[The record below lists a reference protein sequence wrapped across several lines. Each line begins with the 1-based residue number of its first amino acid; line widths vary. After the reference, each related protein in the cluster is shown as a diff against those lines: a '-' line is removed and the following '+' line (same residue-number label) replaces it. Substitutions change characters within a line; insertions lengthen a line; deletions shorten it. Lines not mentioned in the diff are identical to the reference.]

1 MTLVE
6 YVQSLQE
13 AGETDISA
21 KVAAWKINNPDPMDL
36 VMEEIEPV
44 ETEAAEPE
52 LIDPEIEETLTEE
65 VETSEEGKKS
75 AVVEEDTTVTAEQ
88 PPVSEPLD
96 SGSGSLPLEEDDNFD
111 YLYGDL
117 DEKLED
123 KSGFKESVQ
132 LKNQENRAEY
142 ETQLAKFN
150 TVATEGKTHTA
161 NTFDYKWEVNE
172 EGGVDYYQK
181 KEGKEE
187 WKKEDNNYAIF
198 SIAGE
203 LGHLDK
209 EQEKKLKAHKKQLR
223 RQKEQQNLD
232 PLGVKGILGRIKSDK
247 EEFDDW
253 ANSLDLIGDISNKSG
268 FELDPFESE
277 IDKEKKASDRR
288 TRKAEKEVE
297 QTREEYNE
305 TLSPEIRRQLEEQAA
320 LSGNYEADK
329 YDLTQQLA
337 KLEEE
342 GKKKGSKEHNAIKKQ
357 LAAVEKK
364 FSIANQAYQNTSQP
378 YVDRKLKNQLPQI
391 KKDAQQAAIIADVEE
406 PTLWNIAGQILQN
419 SKGPSGLGNVVSK
432 FTGDMFNPV
441 DKDLIRQQDLYAV
454 EKAKYAKKN
463 NVSLKDVTNE
473 MVMPAVENAY
483 IDIFSEKARKDAYE
497 DYADSILSTK
507 PSDKAMTLPLSTIT
521 GWATLGDIF
530 GDTKE
535 EVYSQIADKGFVY
548 DAAKTNLVAEQ
559 INNDVL
565 SVNSQMLSLS
575 QTPYLS
581 EEDAE
586 DAKKKFE
593 ELVGKRTQ
601 LVSIL
606 DSTLDELGDKV
617 KTSENV
623 GLYSNMLAK
632 NYGVGTA
639 LAGWALSST
648 ASLASGTLEGLER
661 YGITKLM
668 NPASMFVPGLSR
680 KFTDKAIS
688 FFDAVQEGVEGEM
701 AEGKDW
707 DNSEGLMEKS
717 RWFAKSIGQQI
728 PIYAVL
734 YGTGGTG
741 LGIIG
746 LSTAGSKFRE
756 MQNDIDF
763 NGADYTKWQMYT
775 AATATGASAVASE
788 YITQGM
794 LGRLG
799 VSFKADKMFAN
810 GFKETM
816 GNLIKGGGRWVVDQS
831 EEVGS
836 EVADNI
842 VGNIVDKYVLRK
854 KGVNIFDNV
863 KETAFSTLW
872 TSGIVM
878 RMPTIGAT
886 ITAPFRS
893 KQSFQIIGE
902 NSRTIKELS
911 KELENGALSDKGRE
925 IITSRINN
933 LVVENMDALKTDLSR
948 LDDMSDAEKAALIDS
963 KTAEYENL
971 RAIEDVNN
979 DRTLDRSTRES
990 LIKDLSKQAQIEV
1003 DKRYQIIA
1011 PYILA
1016 ENKAKNLPAL
1026 EKSIENVQ
1034 KVTQKIL
1041 GEDITVVENM
1051 EDLPDG
1057 IPKFVDAYVDPKT
1070 QKIYINKEWAASV
1083 GAVTAAEHELL
1094 HKIQRS
1100 LFKSNPKKALE
1111 VVEDFKNTLGS
1122 SELALVQKRIDA
1134 NYRYKTTADGKF
1146 IKDNKGNKIEN
1157 DLASYA
1163 EEYFNVF
1170 SDLVGKNEIGF
1181 TDNLGENLLRFL
1193 KKLKESILKPAGFTN
1208 LEFQNGR
1215 DAYNF
1220 IKDYNKD
1227 IKRGEISDR
1236 AAKLIKKGD
1245 VVSNRDKGNAVDG
1258 RESQNSITQKN
1269 PAEVAAGYQ
1278 VTPLAVDLVGDI
1290 ETGKKTNESLIVD
1303 AAPKNNATPEN
1314 RIAAQD
1320 ALLEANWPVISNSIK
1335 FDPTGKV
1342 PQPFIKLAVQEMFRD
1357 IFPGRGVKAKFFDK
1371 FDPTLK
1377 TKATTFIDSQLKD
1390 RMPEILERAK
1400 LIQSEKQDSSIE
1412 KARGV
1417 IDTNTTPQP
1426 TSNSKLAKPPSETV
1440 RYKGEAV
1447 KNLKLTPKEGQSNK
1461 DAIEA
1466 KISEVITEAY
1476 KGKDITRFKQTA
1488 NIPESVAKLY
1498 ADMFGITTASGIKA
1512 LRVKAQNVPK
1522 GDASGITR
1530 ARQFLIENAAADFAR
1545 IPRTKDDFVKAGRA
1559 GGTGVYQTNLGKAL
1573 YNKNGK
1579 LTGSL
1584 KNYIDIVSGK
1594 NVTVNGI
1601 EFNALVEGKKLPIYR
1616 DAQHI
1621 KAALDFHIR
1630 NRAIETLQPA
1640 QGERIKGGAKFSITS
1655 RFQVTGENGKTVMR
1669 NLGRSFAKTNKIK
1682 IEVDGVEL
1690 NVDNLNYKNPAAVK
1704 YLKDK
1709 IENDLWKFMPLE
1721 SLTRGTMVDYSSKGD
1736 RSFYFDKNSYDKIYN
1751 NAKKNRDAWLK
1762 EGNKLSYDT
1771 KEVKIAKALKN
1782 PAKNLKRYLENFSK
1796 EAQEKILKNNKGIKS
1811 ILDGG
1816 VSAIKDNPQNYLA
1829 LFAIYSTQADST
1841 SHIVRNMA
1849 VDAGL
1854 TMAYASETGRGKTVK
1869 EHVEPA
1875 NEMAPLMFEAQLRDE
1890 VDVLMPVIDKVYYQL
1905 GITKLQD
1912 GKLSDTDGEF
1922 GDSYNYIATQV
1933 EFFQEGLREYF
1944 KTGDVSKIPSPLVR
1958 YFNPQVN
1965 KNFSGDGLPG
1975 FNSNEM
1981 IVMGKTV
1988 AEAFTRQ
1995 LNKSEQNPNSLS
2007 VQNDLTY
2014 KVLTGELTQAKAIK
2028 ELNKALPIA
2037 KAKIIPSITNNNLQ
2051 PDNLKFNESSAENS
2065 EMIVN
2070 ELSKL
2075 DGALAE
2081 GRKINKTEKKIR
2093 IFDFDDTLATSK
2105 SNVIVNMAD
2114 GTSKKIN
2121 ATEFALQAAELEAQ
2135 GAQFDF
2141 AEFSKVVDGKK
2152 GPLFDVAKKIADAR
2166 GTEDLFIL
2174 TARPQSAA
2182 GPIKAF
2188 MNALGINIPLK
2199 NITGLSDG
2207 TAAAKGR
2214 WVAGKAA
2221 EGYNDFYFAD
2231 DAIKNVKAV
2240 KDVLSQ
2246 IDVKSKVQ
2254 QAKFS
2259 KTQTFDTIVNDMI
2272 EDSSGIE
2279 SYKQYS
2285 AARAQTIGANK
2296 GKFNFFIPA
2305 SAEDF
2310 TGLLY
2315 KMIGKGKK
2323 GDAQMAFLKD
2333 NLLDTYDRAEMAV
2346 TQAKIAAANDFKA
2359 LKNKLTTLP
2368 DSLSKPT
2375 GIGGFTFSHAVRTA
2389 IWSAQGM
2396 EIPGLSKRD
2405 IQELNDFVEN
2415 NAELKVFANELI
2427 KIQKGKPYPKP
2438 GKSWLGGNITSDI
2451 INDINK
2457 TNRAEYQQ
2465 EWRENVDIIFS
2476 EDNMNKMEAAYGT
2489 RWREAM
2495 EDSLRRMKSGSNRPV
2510 GGNKTTDALLDWLN
2524 NSVGAVMF
2532 LNTRSAVLQT
2542 ISAVNFLNWGD
2553 NNVVKAAA
2561 AFANQKQYWSD
2572 FNTLMNSD
2580 YLVERRNGLKINVSE
2595 SEIQDAVRDSGN
2607 KSKAIIALILSKG
2620 FVFTRFADSFAI
2632 ASGGSTF
2639 YRNRISALVA
2649 KGMDQKAAEAQA
2661 FEDFRQIAE
2670 ESQQS
2675 SNPNRISAQ
2684 QASGAGRVILAWANT
2699 PMQYA
2704 RIQKRA
2710 AQDLLNGRGDWK
2722 TNVSKIA
2729 YYGVVQNLIFNAL
2742 QQALFAIAFDDD
2754 DDEKEPD
2761 SIKAE
2766 QRYIKVANGMVDSQL
2781 KGLGILGSAT
2791 VAIKNTLMTLYEEHG
2806 KKNPKYENAVDDLL
2820 SFSPPLGSKISK
2832 IKGGLRSFSWNRKEM
2847 KEKGFSLDN
2856 PAYLAG
2862 AQIVTGFTNVPLD
2875 RLIKKIN
2882 NVRGMLSTQSEL
2894 WQKVALGLGWSTW
2907 NLGLGYY
2914 GGFDAAKVL
2923 TPEEELTKEVT
2934 DMKKLTKTKEQVDML
2949 LDLGLT
2955 KKEIKALGKE
2965 EARVRKI
2972 IELQKKNKK

>member
-1 MTLVE
+1 MTLLE
-6 YVQSLQE
+6 YVQSLQD
-13 AGETDISA
+13 AGETDITA
-21 KVAAWKINNPDPMDL
+21 KVAAWKLNNQTPIVDADISEPVVEDQ
-36 VMEEIEPV
+36 VDTSVEEINDSNKAKEDA
-44 ETEAAEPE
+44 AAEQ
-52 LIDPEIEETLTEE
+52 
-65 VETSEEGKKS
+65 
-75 AVVEEDTTVTAEQ
+75 DTTATATPE
-88 PPVSEPLD
+88 VSENLE
-96 SGSGSLPLEEDDNFD
+96 SGNGESLFSESKDFIDDYN
-111 YLYGDL
+111 
-117 DEKLED
+117 ERQKLITE
-123 KSGFKESVQ
+123 FKEQKAVINEQ
-132 LKNQENRAEY
+132 Q
-142 ETQLAKFN
+142 AKFN
-150 TVATEGKTHTA
+150 SVVSKGNTHTA
-161 NTFDYKWEVNE
+161 DTYDYKWEVGD
-172 EGGVDYYQK
+172 EGNVDYYQK
-181 KEGKEE
+181 KEGTDS
-187 WKKEDNNYAIF
+187 WKKEDNQGAIF

-203 LGHLDK
+203 LGHLNQEQQQQLEEYK
-209 EQEKKLKAHKKQLR
+209 EQLQQQKKQ
-223 RQKEQQNLD
+223 QKQQND
-232 PLGVKGILGRIKSDK
+232 PFAFAKNEKGEIDASAIFADMPI
-247 EEFDDW
+247 DT
-253 ANSLDLIGDISNKSG
+253 SLNGFSNKSG
-268 FELDPFESE
+268 FELDLTKSKTN
-277 IDKEKKASDRR
+277 KEKEADQLKVAKKRTKTAEQNVEE
-288 TRKAEKEVE
+288 TRKNFEDSL
-297 QTREEYNE
+297 T
-305 TLSPEIRRQLEEQAA
+305 PELRKQLEEQAA

-329 YDLTQQLA
+329 YDLTQQLE
-337 KLEEE
+337 KLEKE
-342 GKKKGSKEHNAIKKQ
+342 GKKKGSKEHNAIKKK

-378 YVDRKLKNQLPQI
+378 YIDRQLKNQLPQI
-391 KKDAQQAAIIADVEE
+391 KKDARQAAIIADVEE
-406 PTLWNIAGQILQN
+406 PTLWNLAGKVLQN
-419 SKGPSGLGNVVSK
+419 SKGPSGLGNIVSK
-432 FTGDMFNPV
+432 FTGDTFNPE
-441 DKDLIRQQDLYAV
+441 DKDLIRQQDLYEV

-463 NVSLKDVTNE
+463 NVPLKDVTNE

-483 IDIFSEKARKDAYE
+483 IDIFSEKAKKDAYE
-497 DYADSILSTK
+497 DYADSTLSTTL
-507 PSDKAMTLPLSTIT
+507 PSGNMTLPLSTVT
-521 GWATLGDIF
+521 GWATWGDIF

-535 EVYSQIADKGFVY
+535 EVYAQIADKGFKY
-548 DAAKTNLVAEQ
+548 DAAKVNLVAEQ

-565 SVNSQMLSLS
+565 SIDSQMLSLS
-575 QTPYLS
+575 ETPYLS
-581 EEDAE
+581 EGDA
-586 DAKKKFE
+586 ATANKKFK
-593 ELVGKRTQ
+593 ELIGKRTQ
-601 LVSIL
+601 LVSIM
-606 DSTLDELGDKV
+606 DSTLDELGGKV

-632 NYGVGTA
+632 NYGAGTA
-639 LAGWALSST
+639 LAGWTISST
-648 ASLASGTLEGLER
+648 ASLISGGLEGLER

-668 NPASMFVPGLSR
+668 NPALMLVPDLSR

-688 FFDAVQEGVEGEM
+688 FFDAIQESVEGEM
-701 AEGKDW
+701 AEAKDW

-728 PIYAVL
+728 PIYATL
-734 YGTGGTG
+734 YGTGGAG

-763 NGADYTKWQMYT
+763 NGANYTKWQMYT
-775 AATATGASAVASE
+775 AATTTGASAVASE

-799 VSFKADKMFAN
+799 VSFRADKLFAN

-816 GNLIKGGGRWVVDQS
+816 GNIVKGGARWAVDQS

-842 VGNIVDKYVLRK
+842 VGNIVDKYVLK
-854 KGVNIFDNV
+854 KEGVNIFDNV

-878 RMPTIGAT
+878 RLPTIGAS

-893 KQSFQIIGE
+893 KQSFQVIGE

-911 KELENGALSDKGRE
+911 KELEKSTLSNEGRK
-925 IITSRINN
+925 IITSRIDN
-933 LVVENMDALKTDLSR
+933 LVVENMGALKTDLSR
-948 LDDMSDAEKAALIDS
+948 LDDMTDAEKKALIDS
-963 KTAEYENL
+963 KAAEYENL
-971 RAIEDVNN
+971 RAIENVNN
-979 DRTLDRSTRES
+979 DRTLDRSTKES
-990 LIKDLSKQAQIEV
+990 LIADLSKQAQIEV
-1003 DKRYQIIA
+1003 NKRYEIIA

-1034 KVTQKIL
+1034 KVTQEIL
-1041 GEDITVVENM
+1041 GEDIAVVENM
-1051 EDLPDG
+1051 EDLPEG
-1057 IPKFVDAYVDPKT
+1057 IPKFVDAYVDPDT
-1070 QKIYINKEWAASV
+1070 QKIYINKEWAATV
-1083 GAVTAAEHELL
+1083 GAVTAVEHELL

-1111 VVEDFKNTLGS
+1111 IVEDFKNTLGGN
-1122 SELALVQKRIDA
+1122 ELDLVQERIDA
-1134 NYRYKTTADGKF
+1134 NYRYKLTDDGKF
-1146 IKDNKGNKIEN
+1146 EFDEQGNKIEN
-1157 DLASYA
+1157 KVEDYA

-1170 SDLVGKNEIGF
+1170 SDLVGNNKIGF
-1181 TDNLGENLLRFL
+1181 TDNLGENLLRL
-1193 KKLKESILKPAGFTN
+1193 LNKVKNKIWPPEAGFTN
-1208 LEFQNGR
+1208 LEFKSGR

-1227 IKRGEISDR
+1227 IRQGKLSDR
-1236 AAKLIKKGD
+1236 ATGLLKEGG

-1258 RESQNSITQKN
+1258 RETQKSITKKEITEESAKKAVVNLELSNKLQEAKDEGNTQLEADIKN
-1269 PAEVAAGYQ
+1269 
-1278 VTPLAVDLVGDI
+1278 DLFLENQGI
-1290 ETGKKTNESLIVD
+1290 IVD
-1303 AAPKNNATPEN
+1303 FINTKFK
-1314 RIAAQD
+1314 QG
-1320 ALLEANWPVISNSIK
+1320 LGISRSEFK
-1335 FDPTGKV
+1335 SG
-1342 PQPFIKLAVQEMFRD
+1342 VQEEVLMYLNKTYKPSDGEYGAYIRQGLFGGGGFRG
-1357 IFPGRGVKAKFFDK
+1357 GRLGNI
-1371 FDPTLK
+1371 LK
-1377 TKATTFIDSQLKD
+1377 RLGQDGELFSKDIDSAEAQ
-1390 RMPEILERAK
+1390 RAAEAS
-1400 LIQSEKQDSSIE
+1400 L
-1412 KARGV
+1412 A
-1417 IDTNTTPQP
+1417 
-1426 TSNSKLAKPPSETV
+1426 TSNSETIKSDKLAKPPSKTV
-1440 RYKGEAV
+1440 KYKDEAV
-1447 KNLKLTPKEGQSNK
+1447 KNLKLTPEKGQSAK

-1466 KISEVITEAY
+1466 KISQTTIKAFE
-1476 KGKDITRFKQTA
+1476 GKEINKFKDTA
-1488 NIPESVAKLY
+1488 NIPKPLAKLY
-1498 ADMFGITTASGIKA
+1498 ADMFGIKSEGSIDALSIKSRGFNKADNSG
-1512 LRVKAQNVPK
+1512 V
-1522 GDASGITR
+1522 TR
-1530 ARQFLIENAAADFAR
+1530 ARQFLIDNATSDFSR
-1545 IPRTKDDFVKAGRA
+1545 IPEIKDKFVTAGRT
-1559 GGTGVYQTNLGKAL
+1559 GGTGVFQTKLGKAL
-1573 YNKNGK
+1573 YTGEK
-1579 LTGSL
+1579 LTGTL
-1584 KNYIDIVSGK
+1584 KNYRDIISGK

-1601 EFNALVEGKKLPIYR
+1601 EFNAPDKNGKPKPLYR
-1616 DAQHI
+1616 DSQHV

-1630 NRAIETLQPA
+1630 NRAIETLQPI
-1640 QGERIKGGAKFSITS
+1640 QGERLRGGAKFSITS
-1655 RFQVTGENGKTVMR
+1655 KGMQDVDLNLTKAEKKGFVKNVNESLKKGIPLDQAITLVANAIGENRGFAYEKVIINKLSKLKIKGFKVSDQAGGNKVGIPDFAAKIFDANFDVEVKMEKAQYSDIGLVSR
-1669 NLGRSFAKTNKIK
+1669 NQNIDFNSRVKKKNYSFAGRIQKELISPAKIAMKAYRKRAGELGADLNLYDKTGKLPSTIYKKLKAEGLQKAVSQKAKFNQDIISEIYQNKVPPTSYIQLK
-1682 IEVDGVEL
+1682 NSGLFFMGTNPLGLPLSEFKADVNVTLRIFYGGKSMVDGVEMTT
-1690 NVDNLNYKNPAAVK
+1690 VNLRT
-1704 YLKDK
+1704 L
-1709 IENDLWKFMPLE
+1709 
-1721 SLTRGTMVDYSSKGD
+1721 
-1736 RSFYFDKNSYDKIYN
+1736 
-1751 NAKKNRDAWLK
+1751 
-1762 EGNKLSYDT
+1762 
-1771 KEVKIAKALKN
+1771 
-1782 PAKNLKRYLENFSK
+1782 
-1796 EAQEKILKNNKGIKS
+1796 
-1811 ILDGG
+1811 
-1816 VSAIKDNPQNYLA
+1816 
-1829 LFAIYSTQADST
+1829 
-1841 SHIVRNMA
+1841 
-1849 VDAGL
+1849 
-1854 TMAYASETGRGKTVK
+1854 
-1869 EHVEPA
+1869 
-1875 NEMAPLMFEAQLRDE
+1875 
-1890 VDVLMPVIDKVYYQL
+1890 
-1905 GITKLQD
+1905 
-1912 GKLSDTDGEF
+1912 
-1922 GDSYNYIATQV
+1922 
-1933 EFFQEGLREYF
+1933 
-1944 KTGDVSKIPSPLVR
+1944 
-1958 YFNPQVN
+1958 
-1965 KNFSGDGLPG
+1965 
-1975 FNSNEM
+1975 
-1981 IVMGKTV
+1981 
-1988 AEAFTRQ
+1988 
-1995 LNKSEQNPNSLS
+1995 
-2007 VQNDLTY
+2007 
-2014 KVLTGELTQAKAIK
+2014 
-2028 ELNKALPIA
+2028 
-2037 KAKIIPSITNNNLQ
+2037 
-2051 PDNLKFNESSAENS
+2051 PDNLTNVSKSDYSLDSASSMTALMNTPAAKMLDLNS
-2065 EMIVN
+2065 IANKRLNNPALPASLQYSITQGGNTIIQAMI
-2070 ELSKL
+2070 EADK
-2075 DGALAE
+2075 ALANA
-2081 GRKINKTEKKIR
+2081 RKLGAPVKKIR
-2093 IFDFDDTLATSK
+2093 VFDFDDTLAKTNSQVVVTS
-2105 SNVIVNMAD
+2105 ID
-2114 GTSKKIN
+2114 GKTKKIN
-2121 ATEFALQAAELEAQ
+2121 ATEFALQSEQLEAE
-2135 GAQFDF
+2135 GATFDYS
-2141 AEFSKVVDGKK
+2141 EFSKVIDGKK
-2152 GPLFDVAKKIADAR
+2152 GPLFELAKKISESPGSRDM
-2166 GTEDLFIL
+2166 FVL
-2174 TARPQSAA
+2174 TARPQNAA
-2182 GPIKAF
+2182 NGIKTF
-2188 MNALGINIPLK
+2188 LDGIGLNIPLS
-2199 NITGLSDG
+2199 NITGLQDG
-2207 TAAAKGR
+2207 SPQAKAR
-2214 WVAGKAA
+2214 WMVDKAA

-2231 DAIKNVKAV
+2231 DALKNVKAV

-2259 KTQTFDTIVNDMI
+2259 KTKTFDTIVNNMI

-2279 SYKQYS
+2279 SYKEYS

-2315 KMIGKGKK
+2315 KMLGKGKK
-2323 GDAQMAFLKD
+2323 GDAQMAFLKT
-2333 NLLDTYDRAEMAV
+2333 NLLDTYDRAESAV

-2368 DSLSKPT
+2368 KSLSKPT

-2389 IWSAQGM
+2389 IWSTQGM

-2465 EWRENVDIIFS
+2465 EWRENIDIIFS
-2476 EDNMNKMEAAYGT
+2476 EANMNKMEAAYGT
-2489 RWREAM
+2489 RWREGI
-2495 EDSLRRMKSGSNRPV
+2495 EDSIRRMKSGSNRPV

-2553 NNVVKAAA
+2553 NNVIKAAA

-2639 YRNRISALVA
+2639 YRNRVDALVG
-2649 KGMDQKAAEAQA
+2649 KGMEQKAAEAQA

-2675 SNPNRISAQ
+2675 SNPNKISAQ

-2754 DDEKEPD
+2754 DEEKDSD

-2766 QRYIKVANGMVDSQL
+2766 ERYIKVANGMVDSQL

-2791 VAIKNTLMTLYEEHG
+2791 VAVKNTLMTLYEEHG

-2832 IKGGLRSFSWNRKEM
+2832 IKGGLRNFSWNRKEM

-2875 RLIKKIN
+2875 RLMKKIN

>member
-36 VMEEIEPV
+36 VIEETEPV

-52 LIDPEIEETLTEE
+52 LIDPEIEEASTEE
-65 VETSEEGKKS
+65 VETSEEGKES

-88 PPVSEPLD
+88 LNVSEPLD

-172 EGGVDYYQK
+172 EGGIDYYQK
-181 KEGKEE
+181 KEGKDE
-187 WKKEDNNYAIF
+187 WKKEDNDYAVF

-209 EQEKKLKAHKKQLR
+209 EQEKKLKAYKKQLQQ
-223 RQKEQQNLD
+223 QKEQKNLD
-232 PLGVKGILGRIKSDK
+232 PLGAKGILDRLDNQREGT
-247 EEFDDW
+247 DDFF
-253 ANSLDLIGDISNKSG
+253 NSLDKVGTISNKSG
-268 FELDPFESE
+268 FELNLTEPKT
-277 IDKEKKASDRR
+277 DKEKLSESMEASNKS
-288 TRKAEKEVE
+288 TTTAKKEEEIARKKYYESL
-297 QTREEYNE
+297 T
-305 TLSPEIRRQLEEQAA
+305 PELQKQLEEQAA

-337 KLEEE
+337 KL
-342 GKKKGSKEHNAIKKQ
+342 KKDSPEYETVKKE

-378 YVDRKLKNQLPQI
+378 YIDRQLKNQLPQI

-406 PTLWNIAGQILQN
+406 PTLWNLAGKVLQN
-419 SKGPSGLGNVVSK
+419 VKGPSGLGNVVSK
-432 FTGDMFNPV
+432 FTGDIFNPE

-535 EVYSQIADKGFVY
+535 EVYSQIAAKGFAY
-548 DAAKTNLVAEQ
+548 DAAKTNLIYEQ
-559 INNDVL
+559 GKNDVL
-565 SVNSQMLSLS
+565 SIDSQLLSLS
-575 QTPYLS
+575 ETPYES
-581 EEDAE
+581 AEDAA

-617 KTSENV
+617 ETSENV
-623 GLYSNMLAK
+623 GLYANMLAK
-632 NYGVGTA
+632 NYGAGTA
-639 LAGWALSST
+639 LAGWTISST
-648 ASLASGTLEGLER
+648 ASLASGALEGLER

-668 NPASMFVPGLSR
+668 NPILMLAPGLSR
-680 KFTDKAIS
+680 KITDKSIS
-688 FFDAVQEGVEGEM
+688 FLDAVQESVEGEM

-717 RWFAKSIGQQI
+717 RWFAKAAGQQI

-734 YGTGGTG
+734 YGTGGAG

-775 AATATGASAVASE
+775 AATTTGASAVASE

-799 VSFKADKMFAN
+799 VSFRADKLFAR

-816 GNLIKGGGRWVVDQS
+816 GNLVKGGARWAVDQS

-842 VGNIVDKYVLRK
+842 VGNIVDKYVLGK

-878 RMPTIGAT
+878 RMPTIGAS

-911 KELENGALSDKGRE
+911 KELEKGTLSDEGRK
-925 IITSRINN
+925 IITSRIDN
-933 LVVENMDALKTDLSR
+933 LVVKNMDALKTDLSR
-948 LDDMSDAEKAALIDS
+948 LDDMSDTEKAALIDS
-963 KTAEYENL
+963 KAAEYENL
-971 RAIEDVNN
+971 RAIENVNN
-979 DRTLDRSTRES
+979 DRTLDRSTKES
-990 LIKDLSKQAQIEV
+990 LIADLSKQARIEV
-1003 DKRYQIIA
+1003 NKRYEIIA

-1070 QKIYINKEWAASV
+1070 QKIYINKEWAATV

-1100 LFKSNPKKALE
+1100 LFKSNPKKALK

-1122 SELALVQKRIDA
+1122 SELALVQERIDA
-1134 NYRYKTTADGKF
+1134 NYRYKLTDDGKF
-1146 IKDNKGNKIEN
+1146 ELDDQGNKIEN
-1157 DLASYA
+1157 EIEDYA

-1170 SDLVGKNEIGF
+1170 SDLVGNNKIGF
-1181 TDNLGENLLRFL
+1181 TDNLGENLLRL
-1193 KKLKESILKPAGFTN
+1193 LNKVKNTIWPPEAGFTN

-1227 IKRGEISDR
+1227 IKRGEVSDR
-1236 AAKLIKKGD
+1236 AAELIKKGD

-1258 RESQNSITQKN
+1258 RESQNSITQRGQ
-1269 PAEVAAGYQ
+1269 EFI
-1278 VTPLAVDLVGDI
+1278 DLSRDG
-1290 ETGKKTNESLIVD
+1290 TLTNENLVD
-1303 AAPKNNATPEN
+1303 TINSDSSNQTDKFAA
-1314 RIAAQD
+1314 I
-1320 ALLEANWPVISNSIK
+1320 EAVVETNWPVISKGLK
-1335 FDPTGKV
+1335 FNPTGTIPMADVKT
-1342 PQPFIKLAVQEMFRD
+1342 AVTEQMQG
-1357 IFPGRGVKAKFFDK
+1357 IFPGRSKPLMADFNAGKSQVNTYLGSLMGVRQAEILQRASEIAAVSNDS
-1371 FDPTLK
+1371 LS
-1377 TKATTFIDSQLKD
+1377 IDSNQ
-1390 RMPEILERAK
+1390 AK
-1400 LIQSEKQDSSIE
+1400 QVVDTSTPAVKSDARSS
-1412 KARGV
+1412 
-1417 IDTNTTPQP
+1417 D
-1426 TSNSKLAKPPSETV
+1426 KLAKPPSKTV
-1440 RYKGEAV
+1440 KYKDEAV
-1447 KNLKLTPKEGQSNK
+1447 KNLKLTPEKGQSAK

-1466 KISEVITEAY
+1466 KISQTTIEAF
-1476 KGKDITRFKQTA
+1476 KGKEINKFKDTA
-1488 NIPESVAKLY
+1488 NIPKPLAKLY
-1498 ADMFGITTASGIKA
+1498 ADMFGIKSEGSIDALSIKS
-1512 LRVKAQNVPK
+1512 RGFNKADNAGV
-1522 GDASGITR
+1522 TR
-1530 ARQFLIENAAADFAR
+1530 ARQFLIDNATSDFSR
-1545 IPRTKDDFVKAGRA
+1545 IPAIKDKFVTAGRT
-1559 GGTGVYQTNLGKAL
+1559 GGTGVFQTKLGKAL
-1573 YNKNGK
+1573 YTGEK
-1579 LTGSL
+1579 LTGTL
-1584 KNYIDIVSGK
+1584 KNYRDIISGK

-1601 EFNALVEGKKLPIYR
+1601 EFNAPDKNGKSKPLYR
-1616 DAQHI
+1616 DSQHV

-1630 NRAIETLQPA
+1630 NRAIETLQPI
-1640 QGERIKGGAKFSITS
+1640 QGERLRGGAKFSITS
-1655 RFQVTGENGKTVMR
+1655 KGMQDVDLNLTDAEKRGFVKDVNKSIEKGIPLDQAIALVADAIGKNRGFAYEKVIIDKLSKLKIKGFKVSDQAGGNKVGIPDFAAKIFDANFDVEVKMEKAQYSDIGLVSRNQDIDFNSKVKKKNYSFAERIQKELINPAKIAMKAYRKRAGELGADLNLYDKTGKLPSTIYAKLKAEGLQKAVTQKAKFNQDIISEIYQNKVPPTSYIQLKNSGLFFMGTNPLGLPLSEFKADVNVSLRIFYGGKTM
-1669 NLGRSFAKTNKIK
+1669 
-1682 IEVDGVEL
+1682 VDGVEMTT
-1690 NVDNLNYKNPAAVK
+1690 VNLRT
-1704 YLKDK
+1704 L
-1709 IENDLWKFMPLE
+1709 
-1721 SLTRGTMVDYSSKGD
+1721 
-1736 RSFYFDKNSYDKIYN
+1736 
-1751 NAKKNRDAWLK
+1751 
-1762 EGNKLSYDT
+1762 
-1771 KEVKIAKALKN
+1771 
-1782 PAKNLKRYLENFSK
+1782 
-1796 EAQEKILKNNKGIKS
+1796 
-1811 ILDGG
+1811 
-1816 VSAIKDNPQNYLA
+1816 
-1829 LFAIYSTQADST
+1829 
-1841 SHIVRNMA
+1841 
-1849 VDAGL
+1849 
-1854 TMAYASETGRGKTVK
+1854 
-1869 EHVEPA
+1869 
-1875 NEMAPLMFEAQLRDE
+1875 
-1890 VDVLMPVIDKVYYQL
+1890 
-1905 GITKLQD
+1905 
-1912 GKLSDTDGEF
+1912 
-1922 GDSYNYIATQV
+1922 
-1933 EFFQEGLREYF
+1933 
-1944 KTGDVSKIPSPLVR
+1944 
-1958 YFNPQVN
+1958 
-1965 KNFSGDGLPG
+1965 
-1975 FNSNEM
+1975 
-1981 IVMGKTV
+1981 
-1988 AEAFTRQ
+1988 
-1995 LNKSEQNPNSLS
+1995 
-2007 VQNDLTY
+2007 
-2014 KVLTGELTQAKAIK
+2014 
-2028 ELNKALPIA
+2028 
-2037 KAKIIPSITNNNLQ
+2037 
-2051 PDNLKFNESSAENS
+2051 PDNLTNVSKSNYSLDSASSMTALMNTPAAKMLDLNS
-2065 EMIVN
+2065 IAN
-2070 ELSKL
+2070 KKL
-2075 DGALAE
+2075 NNPALPASLQYSITQGGDTIIQAMLEADKALANA
-2081 GRKINKTEKKIR
+2081 RKLGAPVKKIR
-2093 IFDFDDTLATSK
+2093 VFDFDDTLARTNSQ
-2105 SNVIVNMAD
+2105 VIVTSID
-2114 GTSKKIN
+2114 GKTKKIN
-2121 ATEFALQAAELEAQ
+2121 ATEFALQSEQLEAE
-2135 GAQFDF
+2135 GATFDYS
-2141 AEFSKVVDGKK
+2141 EFSKVIDGKK
-2152 GPLFDVAKKIADAR
+2152 GPLFELAKKISESPGSRDM
-2166 GTEDLFIL
+2166 FIL
-2174 TARPQSAA
+2174 TARPQNAA
-2182 GPIKAF
+2182 NGIKTF
-2188 MNALGINIPLK
+2188 LDGIGLNIPLS
-2199 NITGLSDG
+2199 NITGLQDG
-2207 TAAAKGR
+2207 SPQAKAR
-2214 WVAGKAA
+2214 WMVDKAA

-2231 DAIKNVKAV
+2231 DALKNVKAV

-2254 QAKFS
+2254 LAKFS
-2259 KTQTFDTIVNDMI
+2259 KTETFDTIVNDMI

-2323 GDAQMAFLKD
+2323 GDAQMAFLKT
-2333 NLLDTYDRAEMAV
+2333 NLLDTYDRAESAV

-2368 DSLSKPT
+2368 NSLSKPT

-2476 EDNMNKMEAAYGT
+2476 EANMNKMEAAYGT

-2607 KSKAIIALILSKG
+2607 KSKAIIALLLSKG

-2632 ASGGSTF
+2632 AAGGSTF

>member
-36 VMEEIEPV
+36 VMEEIDPV

-52 LIDPEIEETLTEE
+52 LIDPEIEEASTEE
-65 VETSEEGKKS
+65 VETSEEGKES

-88 PPVSEPLD
+88 LNVSEPLD

-142 ETQLAKFN
+142 EAQLAKFN

-172 EGGVDYYQK
+172 EGGIDYYQK

-187 WKKEDNNYAIF
+187 WKKEDNDYAVF

-209 EQEKKLKAHKKQLR
+209 EQEKKLKAYKKQLR
-223 RQKEQQNLD
+223 RQKEQLRRQKERQNLD
-232 PLGVKGILGRIKSDK
+232 PLGVKGILNRLDNQREST
-247 EEFDDW
+247 DDFF
-253 ANSLDLIGDISNKSG
+253 NSLDKVGTISNKSG
-268 FELDPFESE
+268 FELNLTEPKTKKEILDESLE
-277 IDKEKKASDRR
+277 NSNKNLSEREKKFNE
-288 TRKAEKEVE
+288 AEAAYNDALTPEVKE
-297 QTREEYNE
+297 R
-305 TLSPEIRRQLEEQAA
+305 IAKQAA
-320 LSGNYEADK
+320 LSGNYE
-329 YDLTQQLA
+329 
-337 KLEEE
+337 
-342 GKKKGSKEHNAIKKQ
+342 
-357 LAAVEKK
+357 VEKAK
-364 FSIANQAYQNTSQP
+364 ILKKLKNTSTISPEYTNLEKELSELENRFSTENQAYINTSAGIIEKRLKEQM
-378 YVDRKLKNQLPQI
+378 VDIEQKASEAAMI
-391 KKDAQQAAIIADVEE
+391 KEAEE
-406 PTLWNIAGQILQN
+406 PSRFNLLGKKLQN
-419 SKGPSGLGNVVSK
+419 IGYSTNLIQDKGVGYAATLI
-432 FTGDMFNPV
+432 GDMLNPM
-441 DKDLIRQQDLYAV
+441 DKDLVRQQDLYAT
-454 EKAKYAKKN
+454 EKAKYAKENKINVKN
-463 NVSLKDVTNE
+463 VTNE
-473 MVMPAVENAY
+473 MVRPAVEAAY
-483 IDIFSEKARKDAYE
+483 VDIFSLQARKDAYE
-497 DYADSILSTK
+497 EYSDSLLNDPDVPVFSLLSKVTGFKNIL
-507 PSDKAMTLPLSTIT
+507 DV
-521 GWATLGDIF
+521 F

-535 EVYSQIADKGFVY
+535 EVYADLAAKGFAY
-548 DAAKTNLVAEQ
+548 DTAKAYLVIEQGQNEVLKIDSKRLALQETTYLTEESSAEAREKYKELSTQ
-559 INNDVL
+559 RQQNVDIVNDALTTLGKKVTT
-565 SVNSQMLSLS
+565 SKN
-575 QTPYLS
+575 
-581 EEDAE
+581 AE
-586 DAKKKFE
+586 
-593 ELVGKRTQ
+593 
-601 LVSIL
+601 
-606 DSTLDELGDKV
+606 
-617 KTSENV
+617 
-623 GLYSNMLAK
+623 LYSNMLAK
-632 NYGVGTA
+632 NYSPIAGTLGSVVSVGASLISGAIEGAEKYGLTKI
-639 LAGWALSST
+639 LNPLSSLPMNST
-648 ASLASGTLEGLER
+648 MREALFGKGGL
-661 YGITKLM
+661 
-668 NPASMFVPGLSR
+668 FDSR
-680 KFTDKAIS
+680 KITDVQQS
-688 FFDAVQEGVEGEM
+688 LLDAVSTAIDEEM
-701 AEGKDW
+701 PDAKDW
-707 DNSEGLMEKS
+707 DNSDSLMEKG
-717 RWFAKSIGQQI
+717 RWFGRTIGQQI
-728 PIYAVL
+728 PIYATL
-734 YGTGGTG
+734 YGTGGAG
-741 LGIIG
+741 LGLIG
-746 LSTAGSKFRE
+746 LSTAGSKFKE
-756 MQNDIDF
+756 MQNEIDF
-763 NGADYTKWQMYT
+763 NGAEYTPFQMYT
-775 AATATGASAVASE
+775 AATTTGASAIASE

-799 VSFKADKMFAN
+799 VNFRADKLFAN

-816 GNLIKGGGRWVVDQS
+816 GNIVKGGARWVVDQS

-842 VGNIVDKYVLRK
+842 VGNIVDKYVLK
-854 KGVNIFDNV
+854 KEGVNIFDNV
-863 KETAFSTLW
+863 KETALSTLW
-872 TSGIVM
+872 TSGIAM
-878 RMPTIGAT
+878 RLPTIGAA

-893 KQSFQIIGE
+893 KESFQIIGE
-902 NSRTIKELS
+902 NTRTIKKLS
-911 KELENGALSDKGRE
+911 AELESSVLDDSGRKSIE
-925 IITSRINN
+925 NQIQG
-933 LVVENMDALKTDLSR
+933 LVVENMEALKTDLSR
-948 LDDMSDAEKAALIDS
+948 LDDMTGAEKKALMDS
-963 KTAEYENL
+963 KASEYENL
-971 RAIEDVNN
+971 REIEKINN
-979 DRTLDRSTRES
+979 NRTLDRSTRES
-990 LIKDLSKQAQIEV
+990 LIKDLSKQAKIEV
-1003 DKRYQIIA
+1003 NKRYQILA

-1034 KVTQKIL
+1034 KVTQEIL
-1041 GEDITVVENM
+1041 GEDITVIENM
-1051 EDLPDG
+1051 DDLPEG

-1083 GAVTAAEHELL
+1083 GAVTSAEHELL

-1122 SELALVQKRIDA
+1122 SELALVQKRIDD
-1134 NYRYKTTADGKF
+1134 NYRYKTNADGKF
-1146 IKDNKGNKIEN
+1146 ELDNKGNKIEN

-1163 EEYFNVF
+1163 EEYFNIF

-1181 TDNLGENLLRFL
+1181 TDNLGENLLRLFN
-1193 KKLKESILKPAGFTN
+1193 KVKDKIWPPEAGFTN
-1208 LEFQNGR
+1208 LEFKSGR

-1227 IKRGEISDR
+1227 IKQGKLSDR
-1236 AAKLIKKGD
+1236 ATGLLKEGS

-1258 RESQNSITQKN
+1258 RESQNSITQTN
-1269 PAEVAAGYQ
+1269 PAEAAAGYQ
-1278 VTPLAVDLVGDI
+1278 VTPLAAFFVEDI
-1290 ETGKKTNESLIVD
+1290 KTGEKTNESLIID

-1440 RYKGEAV
+1440 RYKDEAV
-1447 KNLKLTPKEGQSNK
+1447 KNLKLTPKKGQSNK

-1498 ADMFGITTASGIKA
+1498 ADMFGITTASGIKS

-1655 RFQVTGENGKTVMR
+1655 KGMQDVDLNLTDAEKRGFVKNVNKSIEKGIPLDQAITLVANAIGKNRGFAYENVIIDKLSRLKIKGFKVSDQAGGNKVGIPDFAAKIFDANFDVEVKMELAQYSDIGLVSR
-1669 NLGRSFAKTNKIK
+1669 NQDIDFNSKVKKKNYSFAKRIQKELINPAKTAMKAYRKRAGELGADLNLYDKTGKLPSTIYAKLKAEGLQKAVTQKAKFNQDIISEIYQNKVPPTSYIQLKNSGLFFMGTNPLGLPLSEFKADVNVSLRIFYGGK
-1682 IEVDGVEL
+1682 TMVDGVEMTT
-1690 NVDNLNYKNPAAVK
+1690 VNLRT
-1704 YLKDK
+1704 L
-1709 IENDLWKFMPLE
+1709 
-1721 SLTRGTMVDYSSKGD
+1721 
-1736 RSFYFDKNSYDKIYN
+1736 
-1751 NAKKNRDAWLK
+1751 
-1762 EGNKLSYDT
+1762 
-1771 KEVKIAKALKN
+1771 
-1782 PAKNLKRYLENFSK
+1782 
-1796 EAQEKILKNNKGIKS
+1796 
-1811 ILDGG
+1811 
-1816 VSAIKDNPQNYLA
+1816 
-1829 LFAIYSTQADST
+1829 
-1841 SHIVRNMA
+1841 
-1849 VDAGL
+1849 
-1854 TMAYASETGRGKTVK
+1854 
-1869 EHVEPA
+1869 
-1875 NEMAPLMFEAQLRDE
+1875 
-1890 VDVLMPVIDKVYYQL
+1890 
-1905 GITKLQD
+1905 
-1912 GKLSDTDGEF
+1912 
-1922 GDSYNYIATQV
+1922 
-1933 EFFQEGLREYF
+1933 
-1944 KTGDVSKIPSPLVR
+1944 
-1958 YFNPQVN
+1958 
-1965 KNFSGDGLPG
+1965 
-1975 FNSNEM
+1975 
-1981 IVMGKTV
+1981 
-1988 AEAFTRQ
+1988 
-1995 LNKSEQNPNSLS
+1995 
-2007 VQNDLTY
+2007 
-2014 KVLTGELTQAKAIK
+2014 
-2028 ELNKALPIA
+2028 
-2037 KAKIIPSITNNNLQ
+2037 
-2051 PDNLKFNESSAENS
+2051 PDNLTNVSKSNYSLDSASSMTALMNTPAAKMLDLNS
-2065 EMIVN
+2065 IAN
-2070 ELSKL
+2070 KKL
-2075 DGALAE
+2075 NNPALPASLQYSITQGGDTIIQAMLEADKALANA
-2081 GRKINKTEKKIR
+2081 RKLGAPVKKIR
-2093 IFDFDDTLATSK
+2093 VFDFDDTLARTNSQ
-2105 SNVIVNMAD
+2105 VIVTSID
-2114 GTSKKIN
+2114 GKTKKIN
-2121 ATEFALQAAELEAQ
+2121 ATEFALQSEQLEAE
-2135 GAQFDF
+2135 GATFDYS
-2141 AEFSKVVDGKK
+2141 EFSKVIDGKK
-2152 GPLFDVAKKIADAR
+2152 GPLFELAKKISESPGSRDM
-2166 GTEDLFIL
+2166 FIL
-2174 TARPQSAA
+2174 TARPQNAA
-2182 GPIKAF
+2182 NGIKTF
-2188 MNALGINIPLK
+2188 LDGIGLNIPLS
-2199 NITGLSDG
+2199 NITGLQDG
-2207 TAAAKGR
+2207 SPQAKAR
-2214 WVAGKAA
+2214 WMVDKAA

-2259 KTQTFDTIVNDMI
+2259 KTKTFDTIVNDMI

-2315 KMIGKGKK
+2315 KMLGKGKK
-2323 GDAQMAFLKD
+2323 GDAQMAFLKT
-2333 NLLDTYDRAEMAV
+2333 NLIDTYDRAEMAV

-2368 DSLSKPT
+2368 NSLSKPT

-2476 EDNMNKMEAAYGT
+2476 EANMNKMEAAYGT

-2532 LNTRSAVLQT
+2532 LNTRTAVLQT

-2580 YLVERRNGLKINVSE
+2580 YLVERRNGLRINVSE

-2632 ASGGSTF
+2632 ATGGATF
-2639 YRNRISALVA
+2639 YRNRVSSLVA

-2710 AQDLLNGRGDWK
+2710 AQDLLNGRGDWR

-2754 DDEKEPD
+2754 DDEKELD

-2791 VAIKNTLMTLYEEHG
+2791 VSIKNTLMTLYEEHG

-2972 IELQKKNKK
+2972 IELQKKDKK